1 MKENIFDKDFF
12 TKLNKINM
20 ALNFRLS
27 NGTQGGRKSKAK
39 GVSVE
44 FSDFREYAPGDDF
57 RRIDWNA
64 YGRLDKLFVKVF
76 MEEREGVFNFF
87 LDKSKS
93 MDQGDDNKGEM
104 ALKIVAALGYI
115 TINNLDRIVVSGLED
130 GNIVDLGSGTGKRT
144 FQKLLRDLNNIEFN
158 GTTNLGESIRKRK
171 ITGRGVSIVVSDFL
185 NNGGLENLEEGL
197 KYLAFKKQQIIL
209 VQVLSKEDMEPAIDE
224 EVTLIDSETREEV
237 KMTLNYKVI
246 EEYKKTLKNYNENL
260 KNIAKKYGAKVIFV
274 RTDESLEKVI
284 LDKFTRNNVVM

>member
-104 ALKIVAALGYI
+104 ALKIVASLGYI

-158 GTTNLGESIRKRK
+158 GATNLGESIRKRK

-209 VQVLSKEDMEPAIDE
+209 IQVLSKEDMEPAIDE

-246 EEYKKTLKNYNENL
+246 EEYKKALKTYNNNL
-260 KNIAKKYGAKVIFV
+260 KNMAKKYGAKIVFV
-274 RTDESLEKVI
+274 RSDESLEKVI
-284 LDKFTRNNVVM
+284 LDKFTRNNVVV

>member
-104 ALKIVAALGYI
+104 ALKIVASLGYI
-115 TINNLDRIVVSGLED
+115 TINNLDRIIVSGLED

-171 ITGRGVSIVVSDFL
+171 ITGRGVSILVSDFL
-185 NNGGLENLEEGL
+185 NNGGIENLEEGL

-209 VQVLSKEDMEPAIDE
+209 VQVLSKEDMEPTIDE

-246 EEYKKTLKNYNENL
+246 EEYKKALRAYNDNL
-260 KNIAKKYGAKVIFV
+260 KNMAKKYGAKVVFV
-274 RTDESLEKVI
+274 RSDEALEKVI
-284 LDKFTRNNVVM
+284 LDKFTRNNVVV

>member
-104 ALKIVAALGYI
+104 ALKIVASLGYI
-115 TINNLDRIVVSGLED
+115 TINNLDRIIVSGLED

-158 GTTNLGESIRKRK
+158 GATNLGESIRKRK
-171 ITGRGVSIVVSDFL
+171 ITGRGVSIVISDFL

-209 VQVLSKEDMEPAIDE
+209 VQVLSKEDMEPNIDE

-246 EEYKKTLKNYNENL
+246 EEYKKALKTYNNNL
-260 KNIAKKYGAKVIFV
+260 KNMAKKYGAKIVFV
-274 RTDESLEKVI
+274 RSDESLEKVI
-284 LDKFTRNNVVM
+284 LDKFTRNNVVV

>member
-130 GNIVDLGSGTGKRT
+130 GNIVELGSGTGKKT

-209 VQVLSKEDMEPAIDE
+209 IQVLSKEDMEPTIDE

-237 KMTLNYKVI
+237 KITLNYKVI

-274 RTDESLEKVI
+274 RADESLEKVI

>member
-104 ALKIVAALGYI
+104 ALKIVASLGYI
-115 TINNLDRIVVSGLED
+115 TINNLDRIIVSGLED
-130 GNIVDLGSGTGKRT
+130 GNIIELGSGTGKRT

-158 GTTNLGESIRKRK
+158 GTTNLGESIGKRK
-171 ITGRGVSIVVSDFL
+171 ITGRGVSILVSDFL
-185 NNGGLENLEEGL
+185 NNGGIENLEEGL

-209 VQVLSKEDMEPAIDE
+209 VQVLSKEDMEPTIDE

-246 EEYKKTLKNYNENL
+246 EEYKKALRAYNDNL
-260 KNIAKKYGAKVIFV
+260 KNMAKKYGAKVVFV
-274 RTDESLEKVI
+274 RSDEALEKVI
-284 LDKFTRNNVVM
+284 LDKFTRNNVVV

>member
-104 ALKIVAALGYI
+104 ALKIVASLGYI
-115 TINNLDRIVVSGLED
+115 TINNLDRIIVSGLED

-158 GTTNLGESIRKRK
+158 GATNLGESIRKRK

-209 VQVLSKEDMEPAIDE
+209 VQVLSKEDMEPTIDE

-246 EEYKKTLKNYNENL
+246 EEYKKALKTYNNNL
-260 KNIAKKYGAKVIFV
+260 KNMAKKYGAKIVFV
-274 RTDESLEKVI
+274 RSDESLEKVI
-284 LDKFTRNNVVM
+284 LDKFTRNNVVV

>member
-158 GTTNLGESIRKRK
+158 GATNLCESIRKRK

-209 VQVLSKEDMEPAIDE
+209 VQVLSKEDMEPNIDE

-246 EEYKKTLKNYNENL
+246 EEYKKALKTYNNNL
-260 KNIAKKYGAKVIFV
+260 KNMAKKYGAKIVFV
-274 RTDESLEKVI
+274 RSDESLEKVI
-284 LDKFTRNNVVM
+284 LDKFTRNNVVV

>member
-44 FSDFREYAPGDDF
+44 FSDFREYTPGDDF

-130 GNIVDLGSGTGKRT
+130 GNIVELGSGTGKKT

-209 VQVLSKEDMEPAIDE
+209 IQVLSKEDIEPIIDE

-237 KMTLNYKVI
+237 KITLNYKVI

-274 RTDESLEKVI
+274 RADESLEKVI

>member
-44 FSDFREYAPGDDF
+44 FSDFREYTPGDDF

-130 GNIVDLGSGTGKRT
+130 GNIVELGSGAGKKT

-209 VQVLSKEDMEPAIDE
+209 IQVLSKEDMEPTIDE

-237 KMTLNYKVI
+237 KITLNYKVI

-260 KNIAKKYGAKVIFV
+260 KNIAKKYGAKIVFV

>member
-130 GNIVDLGSGTGKRT
+130 GNIVELGSGAGKKT

-209 VQVLSKEDMEPAIDE
+209 IQVLSKEDIEPIIDE

-237 KMTLNYKVI
+237 KITLNYKVI

>member
-104 ALKIVAALGYI
+104 ALKIVASLGYI
-115 TINNLDRIVVSGLED
+115 TINNLDRIIVSGLED

-158 GTTNLGESIRKRK
+158 GATNLGESIRKRK

-209 VQVLSKEDMEPAIDE
+209 VQVLSKEDMEPTIDE
-224 EVTLIDSETREEV
+224 EVTLIDSETR
-237 KMTLNYKVI
+237 
-246 EEYKKTLKNYNENL
+246 
-260 KNIAKKYGAKVIFV
+260 
-274 RTDESLEKVI
+274 
-284 LDKFTRNNVVM
+284 

>member
-104 ALKIVAALGYI
+104 ALKIVASLGYI
-115 TINNLDRIVVSGLED
+115 TINNLDRIIVSGLED

-144 FQKLLRDLNNIEFN
+144 FQKLLRDLNNIEFS
-158 GTTNLGESIRKRK
+158 GATNLGESIRKRK

-209 VQVLSKEDMEPAIDE
+209 VQVLSKEDMEPTIDE

-246 EEYKKTLKNYNENL
+246 EEYKKALKTYNNNL
-260 KNIAKKYGAKVIFV
+260 KNMANKYGAKIVFV
-274 RTDESLEKVI
+274 RSDESLEKVI
-284 LDKFTRNNVVM
+284 LDKFTRNNVVV

>member
-44 FSDFREYAPGDDF
+44 FSDFREYTPGDDF

-104 ALKIVAALGYI
+104 ALKIVASLGYI
-115 TINNLDRIVVSGLED
+115 TINNLDRIIVSGLED
-130 GNIVDLGSGTGKRT
+130 GNIVELGSGTGKKT

-209 VQVLSKEDMEPAIDE
+209 IQVLSKEDIEPIIDE

-237 KMTLNYKVI
+237 KITLNYKVI

-274 RTDESLEKVI
+274 RADESLEKVI

>member
-104 ALKIVAALGYI
+104 ALKIVASLGYI

-158 GTTNLGESIRKRK
+158 GATNLGESIRKRK

-246 EEYKKTLKNYNENL
+246 EEYKKALKTYNNNL
-260 KNIAKKYGAKVIFV
+260 KNMAKKYGAKIVFV
-274 RTDESLEKVI
+274 RSDESLEKVI
-284 LDKFTRNNVVM
+284 LDKFTRNNVVV

>member
-104 ALKIVAALGYI
+104 ALKIVASLGYI
-115 TINNLDRIVVSGLED
+115 TINNLDRIIVSGLED

-209 VQVLSKEDMEPAIDE
+209 VQVLSKEDMEPTIDE

-246 EEYKKTLKNYNENL
+246 EEYKKALKTYNNNL
-260 KNIAKKYGAKVIFV
+260 KNMAKKYGAKIVFV
-274 RTDESLEKVI
+274 RSDESLEKVI
-284 LDKFTRNNVVM
+284 LDKFTRNNVVV

>member
-158 GTTNLGESIRKRK
+158 GATNLGESIRKRK

-197 KYLAFKKQQIIL
+197 RYLAFKKQQIIL

>member
-104 ALKIVAALGYI
+104 ALKIVASLGYI
-115 TINNLDRIVVSGLED
+115 TINNLDRIIVSGLED
-130 GNIVDLGSGTGKRT
+130 GNIIELGSGTGKRT

-171 ITGRGVSIVVSDFL
+171 ITGRGVSILVSDFL
-185 NNGGLENLEEGL
+185 NNGGIENLEEGL

-209 VQVLSKEDMEPAIDE
+209 VQVLSKEDMEPTIDE

-246 EEYKKTLKNYNENL
+246 EEYKKALRAYNDNL
-260 KNIAKKYGAKVIFV
+260 KNMAKKYGAKVVFV
-274 RTDESLEKVI
+274 RSDEALEKVI
-284 LDKFTRNNVVM
+284 LDKFTRNNVVV

>member
-104 ALKIVAALGYI
+104 ALKIVASLGYI
-115 TINNLDRIVVSGLED
+115 TINNLDRIIVSGLED

-158 GTTNLGESIRKRK
+158 GATNLGESIRKRK

-246 EEYKKTLKNYNENL
+246 EEYKKALKTYNNNL
-260 KNIAKKYGAKVIFV
+260 KNMAKKYGAKIVFV
-274 RTDESLEKVI
+274 RSDESLEKVI

>member
-130 GNIVDLGSGTGKRT
+130 GNIVELGSGAGKKT

-209 VQVLSKEDMEPAIDE
+209 IQVLSKEDIEPIIDE

-237 KMTLNYKVI
+237 KITLNYKVI

-274 RTDESLEKVI
+274 RADESLEKVI

>member
-104 ALKIVAALGYI
+104 ALKIMAALGYI
-115 TINNLDRIVVSGLED
+115 TINNLDRIIVSGLED
-130 GNIVDLGSGTGKRT
+130 GNIIDLGSGTGKRT

-158 GTTNLGESIRKRK
+158 GATNLGESIRKRK

-209 VQVLSKEDMEPAIDE
+209 VQVLSKEDMEPTIDE

-246 EEYKKTLKNYNENL
+246 EEYKKALKTYNNNL
-260 KNIAKKYGAKVIFV
+260 KNMAKKYGAKIVFV
-274 RTDESLEKVI
+274 RSDEALEKVI
-284 LDKFTRNNVVM
+284 LDKFTRNNIVV

>member
-130 GNIVDLGSGTGKRT
+130 GNIVELGSGTGKKT

-158 GTTNLGESIRKRK
+158 GTTNLEESIRKRK

-209 VQVLSKEDMEPAIDE
+209 IQVLSKEDMEPTIDE

-237 KMTLNYKVI
+237 KITLNYKVI

-274 RTDESLEKVI
+274 RADESLEKVI

>member
-158 GTTNLGESIRKRK
+158 GATNLGESIRKRK

-209 VQVLSKEDMEPAIDE
+209 IQVLSKEDMEPTIDE

-237 KMTLNYKVI
+237 KITLNYKVI

>member
-1 MKENIFDKDFF
+1 MKENIFDNDFF

-104 ALKIVAALGYI
+104 ALKIVASLGYI
-115 TINNLDRIVVSGLED
+115 TINNLDRIIVSGLED

-158 GTTNLGESIRKRK
+158 GATNLGESIRKRK

-209 VQVLSKEDMEPAIDE
+209 VQVLSKEDMEPTIDE

-246 EEYKKTLKNYNENL
+246 EEYKKALKTYNNNL
-260 KNIAKKYGAKVIFV
+260 KNMAKKYGAKIVFV
-274 RTDESLEKVI
+274 RSDESLEKVI
-284 LDKFTRNNVVM
+284 LDKFTRNNVVV

>member
-44 FSDFREYAPGDDF
+44 FSDFREYTPGDDF

-130 GNIVDLGSGTGKRT
+130 GNIVELGSGTGKKT

-197 KYLAFKKQQIIL
+197 RYLAFKKQQIIL

>member
-44 FSDFREYAPGDDF
+44 FSDFREYTPGDDF

-130 GNIVDLGSGTGKRT
+130 GNIVELGSGAGKKT

-209 VQVLSKEDMEPAIDE
+209 IQVLSKEDMEPTIDE

-237 KMTLNYKVI
+237 KITLNYKVI

-274 RTDESLEKVI
+274 RADESLEKVI

>member
-104 ALKIVAALGYI
+104 ALKIVASLGYI
-115 TINNLDRIVVSGLED
+115 TINNLDRIIVSGLED

-158 GTTNLGESIRKRK
+158 GATNLGESIRKRK

-246 EEYKKTLKNYNENL
+246 EEYKKALKTYNNNL
-260 KNIAKKYGAKVIFV
+260 KNMAKKYGAKIVFV
-274 RTDESLEKVI
+274 RSDESLEKVI
-284 LDKFTRNNVVM
+284 LDKFTRNNVVV

>member
-104 ALKIVAALGYI
+104 ALKIVASLGYI
-115 TINNLDRIVVSGLED
+115 TINNLDRIIVSGLED

-144 FQKLLRDLNNIEFN
+144 FQKLLRDLNNIEFS
-158 GTTNLGESIRKRK
+158 GATNLGESIRKRK

-209 VQVLSKEDMEPAIDE
+209 VQVLSKEDMEPTIDE

-246 EEYKKTLKNYNENL
+246 EEYKKALKTYNNNL
-260 KNIAKKYGAKVIFV
+260 KNMAKKYGAKIVFV
-274 RTDESLEKVI
+274 RSDESLEKVI
-284 LDKFTRNNVVM
+284 LDKFTRNNVVV

>member
-104 ALKIVAALGYI
+104 ALKIVASLGYI
-115 TINNLDRIVVSGLED
+115 TINNLDRIIVSGLED

-158 GTTNLGESIRKRK
+158 GATNLGESIRKRK

-209 VQVLSKEDMEPAIDE
+209 VQVLSKEDREPTIDE

-246 EEYKKTLKNYNENL
+246 EEYKKALKTYNNNL
-260 KNIAKKYGAKVIFV
+260 KNMAKKYGAKIVFV
-274 RTDESLEKVI
+274 RSDESLEKVI
-284 LDKFTRNNVVM
+284 LDKFTRNNVVV

>member
-104 ALKIVAALGYI
+104 ALKIVASLGYI

-158 GTTNLGESIRKRK
+158 GATNLGESIRKRK

-209 VQVLSKEDMEPAIDE
+209 VQVLSKEDMEPTIDE

-246 EEYKKTLKNYNENL
+246 EEYKKALKTYNNNL
-260 KNIAKKYGAKVIFV
+260 KNMAKKYGAKIVFV
-274 RTDESLEKVI
+274 RSDESLEKVI
-284 LDKFTRNNVVM
+284 LDKFTRNNVVV